1 LQSKT
6 GLGEFRLLL
15 QDNSMRPLI
24 FIFLLVRI
32 SLFAQLAEP
41 IVFAEKIH
49 DFGEIAEEGGTADF
63 EFTFINNS
71 GRAIKILSVQASCG
85 CTTPGWTQQPV
96 ASGKSGFVKVSF
108 DPRGRPGYFSKS
120 LTATTD
126 FDANPILL
134 QIKGQVKSGTIE
146 ESAKNFPA
154 TNGNLRFKFN
164 SFNLGRIYLNKEAQA
179 KEFSI
184 YNGGDKAIHFDKA
197 ITGGQV
203 KVQLPETIN
212 PKEERKIRIS
222 FDAKGR
228 GEYGF
233 ITTNIEILTDD
244 VDQPKKS
251 FPVYATVEEYF
262 APLTIEESKLAP
274 LLFLDA
280 VAIDMGRA
288 RQGTS
293 LEKEVII
300 KNTGKKELSIRAM
313 QPNCKCISIALSQNK
328 IPSGGEGRLKI
339 QLQSEGRTGTQQ
351 KAVTIYSN
359 DPRNPVQRITL
370 TAYIEN

>member
-1 LQSKT
+1 MRSLLFICLVIRLPL
-6 GLGEFRLLL
+6 LG
-15 QDNSMRPLI
+15 Q
-24 FIFLLVRI
+24 
-32 SLFAQLAEP
+32 QAEP

-49 DFGEIAEEGGTADF
+49 DFGEIMETGGNAEF
-63 EFTFINNS
+63 EFTFVNKS
-71 GRAIKILSVQASCG
+71 GRAIKIMSVQASCG

-96 ASGKSGFVKVSF
+96 AAGKSGFVKVSF

-126 FDANPILL
+126 FDAIPIIL

-146 ESAKNFPA
+146 ASLKDFPA
-154 TNGNLRFKFN
+154 TNGNLRLKFN

-184 YNGGDKAIHFDKA
+184 YNGGDKAIHFDKS
-197 ITGGQV
+197 ITPAQV

-212 PKEERKIRIS
+212 PKEEKKIKIS
-222 FDAKGR
+222 FDAKSR

-233 ITTNIEILTDD
+233 ITNTIEILTDD
-244 VDQPKKS
+244 AEQPRKS

-262 APLTIEESKLAP
+262 PPLTTEESRIAP
-274 LLFLDA
+274 LLLLDA
-280 VAIDMGRA
+280 NAVDMGRA
-288 RQGTS
+288 RQGIS
-293 LEKEVII
+293 LEKEVVI
-300 KNTGKKELSIRAM
+300 KNKGKKELNIRAV
-313 QPNCKCISIALSQNK
+313 QPNCKCISIVLSQNK
-328 IPSGGEGRLKI
+328 IPVGGEARLKI
-339 QLQSEGRTGTQQ
+339 QLKSEGRTGTQQ
-351 KAVTIYSN
+351 KAITIYSN